1 MKGAPVERVGA
12 GSNRAKRTSS
22 AKDGSRNIIVAESK
36 VTAMSNQESQGS
48 LMVDEDE
55 DFVRK
60 AMYIM
65 FGWVVVVVAAG
76 VLLLLLREPL
86 AGLVAMGL
94 L

>member
-1 MKGAPVERVGA
+1 MA
-12 GSNRAKRTSS
+12 
-22 AKDGSRNIIVAESK
+22 
-36 VTAMSNQESQGS
+36 NQESQGS
-48 LMVDEDE
+48 LMMDEDE

>member
-1 MKGAPVERVGA
+1 MTTMA
-12 GSNRAKRTSS
+12 
-22 AKDGSRNIIVAESK
+22 
-36 VTAMSNQESQGS
+36 NQESQGS

-76 VLLLLLREPL
+76 VLLLLLRDPL